1 MPYKSYFMK
10 NIADENLVQIM
21 ERLSSVLYYH
31 MIKFNEE
38 GSKDLSKPQEK
49 WRPTLYACKADKEC
63 MESAMNKR
71 GKRHRNLLGLLNS
84 LNPHYFKELKIS
96 LCNHDDT

>member
-38 GSKDLSKPQEK
+38 GSKDLSKPQ
-49 WRPTLYACKADKEC
+49 
-63 MESAMNKR
+63 
-71 GKRHRNLLGLLNS
+71 RNGGQ
-84 LNPHYFKELKIS
+84 HYMHVKQIKNVWNLQ
-96 LCNHDDT
+96 

>member
-71 GKRHRNLLGLLNS
+71 VSVIDLLELLNS
-84 LNPHYFKELKIS
+84 SNPHYFKELKIS
-96 LCNHDDT
+96 LCNHNDT

>member
-1 MPYKSYFMK
+1 MK

-71 GKRHRNLLGLLNS
+71 VSVIDLLELLNS
-84 LNPHYFKELKIS
+84 SNPHYFKELKIS
-96 LCNHDDT
+96 LCNHNDT